1 MNKWSLYSKFL
12 VYKYNPYLIDNYI
25 KVSVINK
32 IDVHNTS
39 MWKFSQ
45 DNPMIE
51 IMSQINSEAN
61 AIRIKKIKNS
71 SVEITCVIL
80 YSLND
85 ILMFYNILR
94 EEMRMEGE

>member
-39 MWKFSQ
+39 M
-45 DNPMIE
+45 
-51 IMSQINSEAN
+51 
-61 AIRIKKIKNS
+61 
-71 SVEITCVIL
+71 
-80 YSLND
+80 
-85 ILMFYNILR
+85 
-94 EEMRMEGE
+94 